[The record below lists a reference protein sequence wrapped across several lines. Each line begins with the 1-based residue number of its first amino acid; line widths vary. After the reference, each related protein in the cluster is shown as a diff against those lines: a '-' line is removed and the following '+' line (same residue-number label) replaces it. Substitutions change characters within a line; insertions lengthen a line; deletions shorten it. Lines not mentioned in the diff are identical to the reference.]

1 MNSDDGMVVDDGSQ
15 VAEQVSVRGAVCFE
29 IVENESIFAG
39 VVEMDLPLEAM
50 LRM

>member
-15 VAEQVSVRGAVCFE
+15 VAERVSVRGAVCFE
-29 IVENESIFAG
+29 IVEND
-39 VVEMDLPLEAM
+39 EMDLPLEAM

>member
-1 MNSDDGMVVDDGSQ
+1 MKFICKNQRFKSSLFYRIPVVHES
-15 VAEQVSVRGAVCFE
+15 
-29 IVENESIFAG
+29 ESIFAG

>member
-1 MNSDDGMVVDDGSQ
+1 MMAWLLMMVVT
-15 VAEQVSVRGAVCFE
+15 EQVSVRGAVCFE
-29 IVENESIFAG
+29 MIESESIFAG